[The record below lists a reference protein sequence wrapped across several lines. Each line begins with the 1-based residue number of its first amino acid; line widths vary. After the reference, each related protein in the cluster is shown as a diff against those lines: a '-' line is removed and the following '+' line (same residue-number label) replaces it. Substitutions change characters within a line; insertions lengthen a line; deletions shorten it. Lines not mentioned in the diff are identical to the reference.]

1 MPIITLRPL
10 SDYYVSIHFI
20 VPTSPTTHFDKVDE
34 AVADDA
40 DNVYVQGST
49 PPNIGYDLYNL
60 TQGLIAAGSFINYVK
75 ICFRGIGHN
84 SQSDVM
90 RYGMALKTHDTL
102 YRSRPFTSFVWED
115 HYIQYDKNP
124 FTNNYWTPEEVDAL
138 LAGADVDVD
147 GVNNNNYTRISQFYV
162 EVSYEGIILLSGI
175 LLMPRF
181 EAGSKQVTLR
191 AHITAG
197 TATGTAWFEYGLTTS
212 YGSETPHQYPVF
224 DGDFISHQCNLE
236 RNTLYHYRFAI
247 KVVDETW
254 YSNDQTIRIDDKILY
269 KLGKVV

>member
-1 MPIITLRPL
+1 MPIVYLRPL
-10 SDYYVSIHFI
+10 SDYYVSIPFI

-34 AVADDA
+34 EVADDA

-49 PPNIGYDLYNL
+49 PPTIGYDLYNL
-60 TQGLIAAGSFINYVK
+60 TQGLAAGSFINYVK

-84 SQSDVM
+84 PPGM
-90 RYGMALKTHDTL
+90 WYGMALKTHDTL
-102 YRSRPFTSFVWED
+102 YRSRPFTSSGWED

-124 FTNNYWTPEEVDAL
+124 FTNDYWTPEEVNAL

-147 GVNNNNYTRISQFYV
+147 GFNNNNYTRISQFYV

-191 AHITAG
+191 AKITAG
-197 TATGTAWFEYGLTTS
+197 TATGTAWFEYGLTTD
-212 YGSETPHQYPVF
+212 YGSETAHEYPVF
-224 DGDFISHQCNLE
+224 NGDFINHQCNLE
-236 RNTLYHYRFAI
+236 RNTLYHYRLVI
-247 KVVDETW
+247 KVADEYW
-254 YSNDQTIRIDDKILY
+254 YSNDQIIRIDDKILY
-269 KLGKVV
+269 KLGKLI